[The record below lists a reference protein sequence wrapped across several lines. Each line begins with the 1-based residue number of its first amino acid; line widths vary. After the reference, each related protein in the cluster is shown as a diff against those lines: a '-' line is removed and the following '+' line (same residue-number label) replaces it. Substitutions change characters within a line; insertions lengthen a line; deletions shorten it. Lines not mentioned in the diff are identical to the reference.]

1 MRGCF
6 FKGSG
11 SLIYIYIGSGRDP
24 PHSKD
29 MFAYFTILKNKTQLS
44 SPDTT
49 AHTLDFTTTKKDT
62 INTIVQERG
71 FLCSSMPYAVQC
83 DCTSVPGTS
92 EMETVVSKGAYCCQ
106 NATGLMPKSRIFICR
121 VCLRN

>member
-1 MRGCF
+1 VLIAS
-6 FKGSG
+6 SG
-11 SLIYIYIGSGRDP
+11 QPTL
-24 PHSKD
+24 
-29 MFAYFTILKNKTQLS
+29 
-44 SPDTT
+44 T
-49 AHTLDFTTTKKDT
+49 APFPFVTAIVVPGTHEKSDVETLMA
-62 INTIVQERG
+62 EPAG